1 MAHNLNSLLTEDGA
15 ALSQLSPIRQALC
28 TNVSRSTTVVTRRT
42 RVATGYGNW
51 VAVRTCVTF
60 VVSPI

>member
-15 ALSQLSPIRQALC
+15 ALSQLFPIRQALC
-28 TNVSRSTTVVTRRT
+28 TNASRATTVVTRKT
-42 RVATGYGNW
+42 RVATRYGSW
-51 VAVRTCVTF
+51 IAVHTCVTF